1 MKKKRLFKA
10 LALLLPMMMVVSCAK
25 GSGDPNPDPNPG
37 PSSPSV
43 TTLVNEVS
51 LTIADKVYDGQALA
65 PSATAT
71 SGTPVFSYKVS
82 SGSEWSDVAP
92 KDAGTYVVRAK
103 VEANGNYGSG
113 EATKTVTISPKEVSL
128 SWTAPSNLHFDG
140 NAKVPSC
147 AVSANS
153 LVAGDTCSVNI
164 ELLQGNDNINAG
176 STFKFKAISLSNANY
191 KLPASGL
198 ESPSYYI
205 VASNSISIT
214 LSDKVYDGQPV
225 SPVINADH
233 GTPVIQYSVRGS
245 SEKFNEA
252 PVNVGDYTVYVSVE
266 GTADYE
272 GVANQQDFSI
282 TQREVAL
289 MWTAPSTL
297 KYNGEA
303 HVPTCVVSANSIVSG
318 DAVNVTIA
326 LADGCDNVSQGSTFH
341 YVATGLSNANY
352 KLPANVG
359 SPDYTIVSPDAK
371 EPNSISLDVS
381 DKVYDKNPIN
391 VVVSAAHGTVTLSY
405 SVRGSAFRFS
415 EAPASADDYTVYAEV
430 AATAEYEAAT
440 AQADFTIAK
449 KEIKVNWY
457 APASLIIDG
466 NPKVPSWEVDA
477 SSVISGD
484 SVNVNAILNPGD
496 DNVHLGTFRYM
507 LNQISNDNYKL
518 PENVYSPVYEI
529 VDKHQNAIHLNIGSK
544 TYDGQPIG
552 LGPVSADYGDVY
564 VNYSLRGSSSYLGGT
579 PINAGQ
585 YTLHAYVDEGPD
597 YYGATLD
604 IDFEIYQRQISGT
617 WNAPSSLVF
626 DGSPKI
632 PSFTINSSSI
642 VSGDSVD
649 VSVGLV
655 AGDNNVDAGSSF
667 RFELTGI
674 SNSNYK
680 LPADIYSPQ
689 YIITNA
695 EPIDPPAPVSDY
707 FAIAQVTMSNYD
719 YTFAFATD
727 GKMYAYQGFHEASE
741 FAGLYDV
748 LMGNGAY
755 TYDSTTNIITPNSE
769 GLPKFV
775 YNGDGTASF
784 WIDTT
789 PVNFVCYGY
798 FNMYGV
804 DYTIGFTD
812 DGHVRMYAGT
822 LTVDQLSSQAYMME
836 GTYTVDSKTGRL
848 VPDNTIGLPEFV
860 NNGDGTAS
868 IYVDPSDIHNYI
880 CIAYSN
886 MYQAAVTVGFT
897 DDGYAYV
904 YLGELT
910 LAQLNEQK
918 PLNDGLSYTYDKD
931 THIYTISGSN
941 FPQFLDN
948 GDGTASPIL
957 PELDIAYYGVVNMG
971 TAVTIVYTTDGNWY
985 GYQGS
990 IARDQLESISP
1001 IASGTY
1007 HLEGN
1012 LLICDTAENGQ
1023 VPAMVAN
1030 PDGSISTVPVGTVNY
1045 RCVVYNQYT
1054 ILFNNSGMMFLYMG
1068 NYSVDQIVNNG
1079 IAYSY
1084 TGSYHVDGG
1093 KLVADST
1100 MAMIAPGMTFTINGD
1115 EATWDNGGSVIVPDN
1130 TVQGNIICVNNQYD
1144 YTVAFSDNGICYLI
1158 QGTHTASEIN
1168 KGMAYIESGSY
1179 SIDGDVITIE
1189 NTCAFLTAGTTLTVD
1204 DGVATVKD
1212 EGGSGSTKQTILD
1225 STVLYVFQYGPENAT
1240 YLFCEDGN
1248 VYAIEGIF
1256 TVSEANALLGE
1267 ATVYSVDSYT
1277 VDGETITL
1285 VSEGATLIIDGENL
1299 YLAEGGN
1306 DIDQKV
1312 FNSTALY
1319 VGYELSEKEEFLDV
1333 TYIFAADGEVY
1344 AYVGGALA
1352 IDDVAGLV
1360 GQMLYH
1366 SGYYFVDDGYM
1377 TFSDC
1382 GFFSSSAR
1390 FEINDSVVTI
1400 DYNSGS
1406 GESSKP
1412 SIVQVSFESS
1422 ASYVAHV
1429 PGENGVPDITYI
1441 FAADG
1446 LVYAYVGELITV
1458 AAVNQQYGQKLYCS
1472 GEWESNGDNIIVHN
1486 CGFFSST
1493 AEITIVDEHIA
1504 EIAFN
1509 NNGSGQE
1516 SGGGGEDLMTLDVE
1530 ALYIFQNGG
1539 FTFIFA
1545 ADGIVYFADGT
1556 YTIDEVNKMIG
1567 KLAVSEYQ
1575 EYEINGDQII
1585 AADGSTFTIDGT
1597 YAVPNFSI
1605 GD

>member
-1 MKKKRLFKA
+1 MKKKKLFRA

-25 GSGDPNPDPNPG
+25 GSGDPDPDPGSSG
-37 PSSPSV
+37 PTV

-82 SGSEWSDVAP
+82 GGSEWSDVAP

-128 SWTAPSNLHFDG
+128 SWTAPSNLHYDG

-214 LSDKVYDGQPV
+214 LGDKVYDGQPV

-233 GTPVIQYSVRGS
+233 GTPVIQYSIRGS

-252 PVNVGDYTVYVSVE
+252 PVSVGDYTVYASVE

-272 GVANQQDFSI
+272 GAENQQDFSI

-303 HVPTCVVSANSIVSG
+303 HVPTCVVSANSIVNG

-326 LADGCDNVSQGSTFH
+326 LADGCNNVSQGSTFH

-352 KLPANVG
+352 KLPANAS

-415 EAPASADDYTVYAEV
+415 ETPASADDYTVYAEV

-440 AQADFTIAK
+440 AQADFTISK

-457 APASLIIDG
+457 APASLIMDG
-466 NPKVPSWEVDA
+466 SPKVPSWEVDS

-484 SVNVNAILNPGD
+484 AVNVNAILNPGD

-507 LNQISNDNYKL
+507 LNEISNDNYKL

-529 VDKHQNAIHLNIGSK
+529 VDKHQNTIHLNIGSK

-585 YTLHAYVDEGPD
+585 YTLHAYVEEGPD

-626 DGSPKI
+626 DGSPKV
-632 PSFTINSSSI
+632 PSFTINTSSI

-655 AGDNNVDAGSSF
+655 AGNNNVDAGSTF

-680 LPADIYSPQ
+680 LPADIYSPE
-689 YIITNA
+689 YTITNVV
-695 EPIDPPAPVSDY
+695 PIDPPAPVREY
-707 FAIAQVTMSNYD
+707 FAIAQVTMSGYD
-719 YTFAFATD
+719 YTFAFAAN

-741 FAGLYDV
+741 FAGLYDA

-784 WIDTT
+784 WVDTT
-789 PVNFVCYGY
+789 PVNFVCIALYKR
-798 FNMYGV
+798 YGV

-812 DGHVRMYAGT
+812 DGKVRMYAGT
-822 LTVDQLSSQAYMME
+822 FTVDQLSSQAYMME
-836 GTYTVDSKTGRL
+836 STYTVDSETGHL
-848 VPDNTIGLPEFV
+848 VPAKDIGLPEFI

-868 IYVDPSDIHNYI
+868 VYIDPSDVHNYI

-886 MYQAAVTVGFT
+886 MYQAAVTVGFA
-897 DDGYAYV
+897 DDGHAYV
-904 YLGELT
+904 FLGEFT
-910 LAQLNEQK
+910 LAELNTQK
-918 PLNDGLSYTYDKD
+918 PISDGLSYTYDKD
-931 THIYTISGSN
+931 THIYTIPTSN

-957 PELDIAYYGVVNMG
+957 PELDIAYYGVINMG

-1001 IASGTY
+1001 VASGTY

-1012 LLICDTAENGQ
+1012 LLICDSAENGQ

-1030 PDGSISTVPVGTVNY
+1030 PDGSISTVPLGTVKY
-1045 RCVVYNQYT
+1045 HCIVLSQYT
-1054 ILFNNSGMMFLYMG
+1054 ILFNASGMMFLYMG

-1100 MAMIAPGMTFTINGD
+1100 MAMIYAGMTFTINGD
-1115 EATWDNGGSVIVPDN
+1115 EATWDNGGSIVAPDN

-1144 YTVAFSDNGICYLI
+1144 YTVAFSDNGTCYLI

-1179 SIDGDVITIE
+1179 SIDGDVITIV
-1189 NTCAFLTAGTTLTVD
+1189 NGCAFLSAGTTLMVD
-1204 DGVATVKD
+1204 GDVATVKQD
-1212 EGGSGSTKQTILD
+1212 GGGGSLTQTILD
-1225 STVLYVFQYGPENAT
+1225 STVLYVFHYTPANAS

-1248 VYAIEGIF
+1248 MYGISGLV
-1256 TVSEANALLGE
+1256 TVSEANALLGKE
-1267 ATVYSVDSYT
+1267 QVVYYINTYT
-1277 VDGETITL
+1277 VEGDTIVVPEDGVNQYFDIE
-1285 VSEGATLIIDGENL
+1285 GENVYIL
-1299 YLAEGGN
+1299 EGSA

-1319 VGYELSEKEEFLDV
+1319 VGYDESSREGTPDY

-1344 AYVGGALA
+1344 CYIGGMLT
-1352 IDDVAGLV
+1352 IDDISNLV
-1360 GQMLYH
+1360 GQRLFH
-1366 SGYYFVDDGYM
+1366 SGYYSVDDGYV

-1382 GFFSSSAR
+1382 AFFSSSAR
-1390 FEINDSVVTI
+1390 FEINGSVVTI
-1400 DYNSGS
+1400 SYDSGS
-1406 GESSKP
+1406 GESGSGEAP
-1412 SIVQVSFESS
+1412 VAQVKFDSQ
-1422 ASYVAHV
+1422 ASYIV
-1429 PGENGVPDITYI
+1429 GVPADTEHGTPDFTYI

-1446 LVYAYVGELITV
+1446 YVYCYVGGLLTF
-1458 AAVNQQYGQKLYCS
+1458 AAVNDLYGETLYRS
-1472 GEWESNGDNIIVHN
+1472 GTWTEKEGYIFVSSDCAFFGPSVELMIIGENAV
-1486 CGFFSST
+1486 
-1493 AEITIVDEHIA
+1493 TINY
-1504 EIAFN
+1504 N
-1509 NNGSGQE
+1509 NSGSG
-1516 SGGGGEDLMTLDVE
+1516 SGGSE
-1530 ALYIFQNGG
+1530 ASAVLESQACYIYCNGG
-1539 FTFIFA
+1539 YTFIFA
-1545 ADGIVYFADGT
+1545 ADGYVYFAEGT

-1567 KLAVSEYQ
+1567 TLVVSQYVS
-1575 EYEINGDQII
+1575 YSVDGDTITASNG
-1585 AADGSTFTIDGT
+1585 GVFTIDGT
-1597 YAVPNFSI
+1597 NAVPNF
-1605 GD
+1605 